1 MMIFFKPHTSGIITQ
16 NITWKNLVVQ
26 VSFIMFWLF
35 YTDNKVKIVV
45 DLTSFASMP
54 YTSHKLAS
62 ENEIQYT
69 SDSDR
74 MALGNCVTVS

>member
-1 MMIFFKPHTSGIITQ
+1 MLRS
-16 NITWKNLVVQ
+16 L
-26 VSFIMFWLF
+26 

-45 DLTSFASMP
+45 ALTSFASMP
-54 YTSHKLAS
+54 YMSHTLAL

-74 MALGNCVTVS
+74 MTLGNCVTVS